1 MTQEEKDLLFRDL
14 SARLPYHVRVKIWID
29 YGTEEGILDLE
40 HNYADVLLHA
50 FYYNKIKKIK
60 PYLRSMS
67 SITEEEKKEIL
78 EKVDPLLENSL
89 SNTYDKNGEIKNDI
103 FSLNRLWEPVFI
115 EELTKRHFDYRGL
128 IEKGLAIEAPK
139 DMYK

>member
-1 MTQEEKDLLFRDL
+1 MTQEEKDLLFKDL

-60 PYLRSMS
+60 PYLRPMS
-67 SITEEEKKEIL
+67 SMTEEEAGEYNDLVNELSEYNCQPEQSANKMINW
-78 EKVDPLLENSL
+78 LLAH
-89 SNTYDKNGEIKNDI
+89 
-103 FSLNRLWEPVFI
+103 
-115 EELTKRHFDYRGL
+115 HFDYQKL
-128 IEKGLAIEAPK
+128 IEKGFAIEAPEG
-139 DMYK
+139 MYNTKIK